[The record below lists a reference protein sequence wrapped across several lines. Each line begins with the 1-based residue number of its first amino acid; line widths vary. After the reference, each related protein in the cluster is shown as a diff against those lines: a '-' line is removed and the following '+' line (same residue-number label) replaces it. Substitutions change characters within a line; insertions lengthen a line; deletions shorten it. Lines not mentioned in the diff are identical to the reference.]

1 MPMGKKKRSPKPA
14 NASRREFSAGLL
26 RLLNRS
32 RIPYRVGGTYAM
44 NVYLGM
50 DRKTKDVDI
59 FCHPGDYP
67 RILKVAEAARYRVE
81 VEDERW
87 IAKIRRGRHFCDV
100 VFGSANGAAQITDQ
114 WFTENVTA
122 TISSVHVKLLPP
134 TEMIWSKVFILDRI
148 KCDVNDVAHLI
159 LRQGERVDWKR
170 LFSYMDMHWEVLL
183 FHLLY
188 FRYVYPSERNRIPQW
203 LLKELLNRLHT
214 QMTLPPPETRV
225 CRGRI
230 FSRDD
235 YLIDI
240 KQWGFADLVGDDEF
254 P

>member
-81 VEDERW
+81 VEDELW

-100 VFGSANGAAQITDQ
+100 VFVSANGAAQITDQ

-170 LFSYMDMHWEVLL
+170 PVLAGDVLTGTSTVVERRISASRAKIGILTVENELFNQDGLL
-183 FHLLY
+183 
-188 FRYVYPSERNRIPQW
+188 
-203 LLKELLNRLHT
+203 
-214 QMTLPPPETRV
+214 V
-225 CRGRI
+225 CRTRQPVFVRVKNPGE
-230 FSRDD
+230 
-235 YLIDI
+235 
-240 KQWGFADLVGDDEF
+240 AV
-254 P
+254 